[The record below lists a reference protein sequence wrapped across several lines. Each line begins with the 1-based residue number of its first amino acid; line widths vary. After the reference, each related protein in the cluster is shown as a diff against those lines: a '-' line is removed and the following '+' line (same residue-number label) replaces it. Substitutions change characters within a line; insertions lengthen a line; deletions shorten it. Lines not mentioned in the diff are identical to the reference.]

1 MGHISFYISKA
12 GNLRAFLSGETF
24 CPGGYPLFTYR
35 SRSQIDTTSYNS
47 ALEISRLGS
56 TRRLVPNFLFTTQRF
71 IVPNVYIT
79 YGFSHTWKW
88 IQFFTVFVITVK
100 IWMVLVLK
108 TSAILLVSLT
118 SLPFHYDPGLDMG
131 VHFVQNKISL
141 FVTNV

>member
-35 SRSQIDTTSYNS
+35 SRSQIDTISYNS

-79 YGFSHTWKW
+79 YGFSHT
-88 IQFFTVFVITVK
+88 
-100 IWMVLVLK
+100 
-108 TSAILLVSLT
+108 
-118 SLPFHYDPGLDMG
+118 
-131 VHFVQNKISL
+131 
-141 FVTNV
+141 